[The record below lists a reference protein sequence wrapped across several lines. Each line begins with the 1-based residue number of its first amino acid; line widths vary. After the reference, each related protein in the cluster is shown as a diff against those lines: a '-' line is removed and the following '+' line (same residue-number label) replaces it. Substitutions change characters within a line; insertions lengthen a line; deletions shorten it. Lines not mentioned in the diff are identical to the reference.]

1 VPDQKSPS
9 SALAISSALGAFFL
23 WGVLPIFWKHL
34 QNFPFTTIIAHRTL
48 WSLLILWI
56 ILLVQGNAIAALKEL
71 RDPRI
76 IAWHLLSGLLLA
88 GNWLLYVWATLHER
102 ILESALGYYL
112 NPFFNM
118 LFGYLL
124 FGERHRPLQ
133 KASIALALLGVAC
146 QFHSVNGFP
155 WIAITLALSFSVY
168 AVVKKKSPLPSLTG
182 LSLETLLLS
191 PIALIWLCFSQP
203 TLSATLYEAN
213 TETWMLIATG
223 IATATPLLLFGF
235 AARRMSLTTL
245 GILQFLGPSLQFL
258 IGWKIYHEP
267 FTIERVIS
275 FSLIWI
281 AIALYAFSSR
291 NKQLAVSSPEN

>member
-1 VPDQKSPS
+1 VPSQKSPT
-9 SALAISSALGAFFL
+9 SALGISSALGAFFL
-23 WGVLPIFWKHL
+23 WGVLPIFWKLL
-34 QNFPFTTIIAHRTL
+34 QNFPFTTIIAHRTI
-48 WSLLILWI
+48 WSLLILWA
-56 ILLVQGNAIAALKEL
+56 ILLVQGNAIAALKKL
-71 RDPRI
+71 REPRI

-133 KASIALALLGVAC
+133 KASIALALLGVGC
-146 QFHSVNGFP
+146 QFHSVNGVP
-155 WIAITLALSFSVY
+155 WIALTLALSFSIY

-191 PIALIWLCFSQP
+191 PIALLWLCISQP
-203 TLSATLYEAN
+203 TLATTLHAAN
-213 TETWMLIATG
+213 GETWLLIATG

-235 AARRMSLTTL
+235 AARKMSLTTL

-267 FTIERVIS
+267 FTMERVIS

-281 AIALYAFSSR
+281 AIALYTISSR
-291 NKQLAVSSPEN
+291 NKHPATNRSDH